1 MIIRLCL
8 AQVNTTVGD
17 IPANV
22 QKITETIA
30 KARELGADV
39 VVFPEM
45 AVTGYPP
52 EDLLLKA
59 DFLATAGDAI
69 QKIADASTDIVTIV
83 GAPVT
88 DPDVGNGAV
97 VVQNGAIH
105 GTYRKQLLPNYGVF
119 DEYRY
124 YKPGTDDIVF
134 ELNGFTIG
142 VNVCEDI
149 WYAEGPARDQATHGG
164 ARLLIN
170 LSASPWSMLKGAM
183 RERMLSTR
191 AFDHNVY
198 VAYCNLVGGQDELVF
213 DGQSVVFGPDG
224 SLIARGQAF
233 EEELVTVDLECEQV
247 FRTRLFDARVRRIE
261 EIEKRHFHSVPIR
274 MNEIDRSPIEAPV
287 AAILDPLVETYRAL
301 VLAVRDYVRKG
312 GFTKVVLGSSGGV
325 DSALTATIAC
335 DALGAE
341 NVTCIAM
348 PTRYSSDHSLS
359 DAAELARNLG
369 CHHHVLPIDNVFQ
382 SFLDM
387 LDPLFAGTQPGLTE
401 ENIQPRVRGTT
412 LMALSNKFGWLV
424 LTTGNKSEIAVGYST
439 LYGDTAGGY
448 SVLKDVPKTLVYRL
462 CRYRNGMSMAIPENI
477 LTKAPSAELRP
488 DQKDTDSLP
497 DYEILDPIIQLYV
510 EKGYEPKQIV
520 ESGFD
525 PATVDRVVRLIDRNE
540 YKRRQSPPGVKITSR
555 AFGKDWRLPIT
566 NHYRP
571 S

>member
-17 IPANV
+17 LAANV
-22 QKITETIA
+22 AKIKDSIQA
-30 KARELGADV
+30 ARDLAADV

-59 DFLATAGDAI
+59 DFLQRAGDAMLE
-69 QKIADASTDIVTIV
+69 IADASTDIVSIV
-83 GAPVT
+83 GGPVT

-97 VVQNGAIH
+97 VAQNGAIL
-105 GTYRKQLLPNYGVF
+105 GRYRKQLLPNYGVF

-124 YKPGTDDIVF
+124 YRPGSDDIVF
-134 ELNGFTIG
+134 DLNGCPIG
-142 VNVCEDI
+142 VNICEDI
-149 WYAEGPARDQATHGG
+149 WYAEGPAREQSTDGG

-170 LSASPWSMLKGAM
+170 LSASPWFMRKGEM

-224 SLIARGQAF
+224 GLIARAGAF
-233 EEELVTVDLECEQV
+233 REQMLTVDLDLDQV
-247 FRTRLFDARVRRIE
+247 LRTRLFDARVRRIE
-261 EIEKRHFHSVPIR
+261 AEKRAFHHVPIHTATTSR
-274 MNEIDRSPIEAPV
+274 AAIEPTVEPLLDPIEEAY
-287 AAILDPLVETYRAL
+287 EAL
-301 VLAVRDYVRKG
+301 TLAVRDYVRKG

-325 DSALTATIAC
+325 DSALTAVIAC
-335 DALGAE
+335 DALGPE
-341 NVTCIAM
+341 NVTCVAM
-348 PTRYSSDHSLS
+348 PTRFSSDHSLTDAKELS
-359 DAAELARNLG
+359 DNLG
-369 CHHHVLPIDNVFQ
+369 CTHHVLPIDGVFQ
-382 SFLDM
+382 AYLDM
-387 LDPLFAGTQPGLTE
+387 FAPLFEGLPAGLTE
-401 ENIQPRVRGTT
+401 ENLQPRIRGAT

-448 SVLKDVPKTLVYRL
+448 SVLKDVPKTLVYKL
-462 CRYRNGMSMAIPENI
+462 CEHRNRRSHVIPTNI

-497 DYEILDPIIQLYV
+497 EYDELDPIIRMYV
-510 EKGYEPKQIV
+510 EQGFEPSHIAAA
-520 ESGFD
+520 GFD
-525 PATVDRVVRLIDRNE
+525 PAVVERVIRMIDRNE
-540 YKRRQSPPGVKITSR
+540 YKRRQSPPGLKMTTR

-566 NHYRP
+566 NRYRP
-571 S
+571 